1 MTSRAMTA
9 LTILTLSTL
18 AAAPA
23 MAQSVTMKY
32 SGTGKGSNVR
42 VTFGTTTDD
51 VFAGQLRHSI
61 TSPANTDPRLNG
73 NFVTFCIELSQVV
86 SGQNRSFDVV
96 QLNTAP
102 SIQGDKAMRATA
114 LESLFANVGNAPLMW
129 NASNDYAT
137 AFQLAIWE
145 IIHDF
150 DSSKTNAGLDVTA
163 GEFTA
168 RRTNNSALST
178 GVMNNLNTFL
188 GFARAG
194 TSMPMSHSLLGIAN
208 GTNQDQVT
216 VIPTPAAA
224 ALAGLGMGLIAVR
237 RRRADGPKAA

>member
-23 MAQSVTMKY
+23 MAQSVMMLY
-32 SGTGKGSNVR
+32 NGTGLGSNVR
-42 VTFGTTTDD
+42 VTFGTTTND

-61 TSPANTDPRLNG
+61 TSPTNTDPRLNG
-73 NFVTFCIELSQVV
+73 NFVTFCIDLAQVV
-86 SGQNRSFDVV
+86 SGQNRAFDVV

-102 SIQGDKAMRATA
+102 AILGDKVMRASA

-129 NASNDYAT
+129 NTSNDYAA

-145 IIHDF
+145 IVNDF
-150 DSSKTNAGLDVTA
+150 DSTKANAGLDITS

-168 RRTNNSALST
+168 RRTNNAALTS

-208 GTNQDQVT
+208 GTNQDQVA

-224 ALAGLGMGLIAVR
+224 ALAGLGMGLIAAR
-237 RRRADGPKAA
+237 RRRA